1 MCSVA
6 RASLPSQCWVF
17 SVYMLWTRFSK
28 QCHDT
33 PWQVQCFVAF
43 QLDLKDEKHFQMTN
57 LLVPLNL
64 QPLKLR
70 RDLVT
75 VINQSLHVS
84 TLSARFYLFTI
95 TGAPTDV
102 TPDNLSRSQ
111 RGRLNS
117 EVIFIYKEGNFV
129 HNLCLITW
137 DDFPNNI
144 NPATNNITNNHPTF
158 CTIMRIWTNSTLFT
172 TI

>member
-1 MCSVA
+1 MKITPDTSEHMCSVA

-43 QLDLKDEKHFQMTN
+43 QVDLKDEKHFQMTN

-84 TLSARFYLFTI
+84 TLSARFYLFTR

-102 TPDNLSRSQ
+102 TPDN
-111 RGRLNS
+111 
-117 EVIFIYKEGNFV
+117 VV
-129 HNLCLITW
+129 V
-137 DDFPNNI
+137 I

-158 CTIMRIWTNSTLFT
+158 CTIMRI
-172 TI
+172 